1 MNELPTDAKLP
12 PCVKWMSSWDD
23 ERLFSIGDIS
33 GQTWSSLY
41 SSDRCF
47 IAARCWAW
55 WEEEICGSLL
65 EAAYQAK
72 VWRRVWL
79 ECERVWLECERG
91 SK

>member
-12 PCVKWMSSWDD
+12 PCVNWVRSWDD

-41 SSDRCF
+41 SSDQCF

-55 WEEEICGSLL
+55 WTHRESTLSP
-65 EAAYQAK
+65 EAPGWDEAYTQSNI
-72 VWRRVWL
+72 WRDI
-79 ECERVWLECERG
+79 WLECERG
-91 SK
+91 RE